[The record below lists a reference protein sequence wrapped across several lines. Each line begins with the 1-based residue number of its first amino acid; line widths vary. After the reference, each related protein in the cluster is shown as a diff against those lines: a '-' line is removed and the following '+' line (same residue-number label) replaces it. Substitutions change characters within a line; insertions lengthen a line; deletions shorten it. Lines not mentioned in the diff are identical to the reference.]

1 MKCQR
6 QHRNEENYISEEDVV
21 GSHGKQKVGAVK
33 LIRQL
38 LGRCLM
44 RTRIYR
50 IPAKMKKR
58 EFLSKRKRER
68 AQRLQGYTGMTAGEE
83 E

>member
-1 MKCQR
+1 
-6 QHRNEENYISEEDVV
+6 V
-21 GSHGKQKVGAVK
+21 
-33 LIRQL
+33 
-38 LGRCLM
+38 